1 MRIAILGGTGKEGRG
16 LALGWAKA
24 GHAVTVGSRDP
35 ARALA
40 TAEALSATAGR
51 AIAGVDNAG
60 AAREAEVAILSVPY
74 AAHAETLRALA
85 PALRG
90 RVLVDVTVPL
100 VPPKVRRVE
109 LPAGRAAALEAQAL
123 LGPETPVVAT
133 LHHVA
138 AAHLGDASHA
148 VECDVL
154 ACSDDRA
161 ALDAVLGLIADLGL
175 RGLDAGP
182 LVNAI
187 ALESLVPVLLHL
199 NKRYKRASTGVRFTG
214 LD

>member
-24 GHAVTVGSRDP
+24 GHEVVIGSRDR

-40 TAEALSATAGR
+40 AAAELSSLAGR
-51 AIAGVDNAG
+51 PLEGADNAG
-60 AAREAEVAILSVPY
+60 AARQAEFAVLSVPY
-74 AAHAETLRALA
+74 AAHASALRELA
-85 PALRG
+85 PALRD

-100 VPPKVRRVE
+100 VPPRIRRVE
-109 LPAGRAAALEAQAL
+109 LPAGRAAALEAQAI
-123 LGPETPVVAT
+123 LGEQTPVVAT

-138 AAHLGDASHA
+138 AARLGETNHA
-148 VECDVL
+148 VECDALV
-154 ACSDDRA
+154 CSDDRA
-161 ALDAVLGLIADLGL
+161 ALDKVLALVADLGL
-175 RGLDAGP
+175 RALDAGP

-199 NKRYKRASTGVRFTG
+199 NKRYKTSTAGVRFTG
-214 LD
+214 IS